1 MTQEQIKAFR
11 NRCKEYEQKHFS
23 GRHWREISLDE
34 ILNHPLFED
43 IK

>member
-1 MTQEQIKAFR
+1 MENKVKTFAD
-11 NRCKEYEQKHFS
+11 RCKEYEQKHFS
-23 GRHWREISLDE
+23 GRNWREISLDE